1 MKKRVISLVLCL
13 LMALSL
19 LPTAV
24 FAADDVVD
32 DSVAIELQAQE
43 NEAVAYIDGGG
54 GHEGGDHGKPD
65 GGDHGGGHGGNPGGE
80 YKDPDP
86 DTFAATHIDVDFDGT
101 ITYNGEKYD
110 TIISNVK
117 ASFSGQE
124 YTIEGVRDN
133 ERQWH
138 KDFSDGSRP
147 TYNTP
152 VTIKCTATVYDN
164 NGEVFLTKDIEVT
177 YSTVEEFNWAV
188 EHCKTDDGFD
198 FNITA
203 VVQEQI
209 ESTIDITVTKNWNNK
224 DGDFVVPLRDDQ
236 TVTVTLY
243 ADGQP
248 TSQTTV
254 LSKENQ
260 WSYTFRGLSD
270 KSVYTVVETPVP
282 GYIGTEGNKENGY
295 VITNTPNWIAADD
308 QKAELKIAK
317 VDEQNALITTSAA
330 TFQLTKDGEAPVT
343 AKTVNGICTFTD
355 LTTGTYTLTEAI
367 APKGYAKSGAVW
379 TITVSGESV
388 LDTVY
393 NENDAVIGYKKYT
406 RYHIDSVTEGQIEY
420 AFDQTLGAYAF
431 SNSKDIG
438 EDINNFASVTIVKV
452 DKDDHAKKLEGV
464 VFGLYKGEKFDLDK
478 PYATATT
485 DKDGKLTFSGLTD
498 GEYTI
503 REIRAHEGYQAS
515 SLSWSFTVD
524 NIDPTADIA
533 GDKFVT
539 TNNYKVT
546 VVNSKE
552 LTSPVQDY
560 TFTIENEKI
569 PSTEYTVSI
578 PVSKKIEVA
587 TGSNQP
593 ASIPN
598 FIFEA
603 YLGDKKVGTLEFK
616 DMTKGKDGVYSGNLP
631 VTLTADDLRSHV
643 DQQGKIT
650 LTIKEAGSTLH
661 WTYDTKTYDIS
672 VVFDGDTPILEDKNI
687 TFTNKYNYTPGPG
700 PKPNPKPTPKP
711 IPSVKTGDMGIA
723 LYAMTSLLSLGGTAL
738 VIKKR
743 KDEE

>member
-1 MKKRVISLVLCL
+1 MKKKVISLVLCL

-19 LPTAV
+19 IPTAV

-32 DSVAIELQAQE
+32 DSAAIELQTQE
-43 NEAVAYIDGGG
+43 NEAVAYIDGSPG
-54 GHEGGDHGKPD
+54 
-65 GGDHGGGHGGNPGGE
+65 GGDHGGNPGGGGGPGGNPGGGGGPGGE

-86 DTFAATHIDVDFDGT
+86 ATFVATHIDVDFDGT
-101 ITYNGEKYD
+101 ITYNGTKYN

-164 NGEVFLTKDIEVT
+164 NGEVFLTKNIEVT

-209 ESTIDITVTKNWNNK
+209 EPVKASLSISKTLASVEAADVTEDLTFTFKVTDEQGIVVADNVQVKVPAGSVSSTASSAQIELEVGKKYTVTETSHPAPSGYTWVSNNIPETVTLDKEGMRLAVTNTYEKNAAPEPEMIEITVTKVWKDNGNKLDLRPGSITVQLMAGDTPCGDSVVINSNGTDRWTHTFIVPETDKNGNDIEYSVREFSVEHYVTSYDPTSFTITNTLKTGTLVINK
-224 DGDFVVPLRDDQ
+224 DLVDTDNAPVYADKEMTFIFDVYARNADITKDAPVLAGV
-236 TVTVTLY
+236 TVTVAAGDMRGRITATLPEGDY
-243 ADGQP
+243 VVVERAPVAAPSNYKHLKTVIEYDAPRPSAVANALVTDPEEPAVDTP
-248 TSQTTV
+248 TS
-254 LSKENQ
+254 
-260 WSYTFRGLSD
+260 
-270 KSVYTVVETPVP
+270 
-282 GYIGTEGNKENGY
+282 
-295 VITNTPNWIAADD
+295 
-308 QKAELKIAK
+308 
-317 VDEQNALITTSAA
+317 
-330 TFQLTKDGEAPVT
+330 
-343 AKTVNGICTFTD
+343 
-355 LTTGTYTLTEAI
+355 
-367 APKGYAKSGAVW
+367 
-379 TITVSGESV
+379 
-388 LDTVY
+388 
-393 NENDAVIGYKKYT
+393 AVIKADMTTTAWVANY
-406 RYHIDSVTEGQIEY
+406 Y
-420 AFDQTLGAYAF
+420 A
-431 SNSKDIG
+431 
-438 EDINNFASVTIVKV
+438 
-452 DKDDHAKKLEGV
+452 
-464 VFGLYKGEKFDLDK
+464 
-478 PYATATT
+478 P
-485 DKDGKLTFSGLTD
+485 
-498 GEYTI
+498 
-503 REIRAHEGYQAS
+503 
-515 SLSWSFTVD
+515 
-524 NIDPTADIA
+524 
-533 GDKFVT
+533 
-539 TNNYKVT
+539 
-546 VVNSKE
+546 
-552 LTSPVQDY
+552 
-560 TFTIENEKI
+560 
-569 PSTEYTVSI
+569 YTVSI
-578 PVSKKIEVA
+578 PISKKIEVA

-603 YLGDKKVGTLEFK
+603 YLGDKKVGTLELK

-631 VTLTADDLRSHV
+631 VTLTADDLRDHV

-650 LTIKEAGSTLH
+650 LTIKEAGSALH

-672 VVFDGDTPILEDKNI
+672 VVFDGDTPILESKNI
-687 TFTNKYNYTPGPG
+687 TFTNKYSYKPGPG

-723 LYAMTSLLSLGGTAL
+723 LYAMTSLLSLGGAAL